1 VGPLHHFSQLHSL
14 RPLPGAESLNPSVP
28 LMTVAATATAT
39 ESYRPVASSKAANA
53 ELDYRPSYLAAA
65 IAGTVVFLLYIIT
78 LAPTTSM
85 WDTSE
90 YIAAAFVL
98 GIPHPPGNPFFIL
111 VGRVFSILPI
121 APSVAMRINVL
132 AALSSAVSAGFW
144 FLVTERVLVGWMPR
158 RWQRIVGGS
167 LAVLIGATAFTVWN
181 QSVVNEKVYTV
192 SLLGVA
198 VICWLTVRWCDDPE
212 ELTADRLL
220 VLIAYLLGLGYANH
234 IAGMLAAPAV
244 GFAILVRRPMFAL
257 GAIGVGAVVVA
268 AYYLSAAL
276 APAGADWVGLIVAL
290 VAAGVVLAVAPW
302 RRNPTPSNRGMKVG
316 AMAILAMALGAS
328 PFITQPIRAAHF
340 PAINEGEPTGC
351 AMELKASCT
360 FTALTYERFMYNVN
374 RGQYGKP
381 QLGERQAPFGA
392 QVGMWW
398 LYWKWQWLRDAYNER
413 PGLQNGLAV
422 FFFILC
428 GIGGWIHFKKDRRS
442 FWFFGPLVATM
453 TLGLI
458 FYLNFKYGHS
468 QDLELGESVNRE
480 VRDRDYFYLWSFSAM
495 SVWAALGLMYLW
507 ETVASLFGADEVR
520 LGRETISEPRQ
531 RSFLMASPLLAVAF
545 VPLIGNWTQAS
556 RANQTDTT
564 DFARDLLNS
573 VEPYGILITVGDNDT
588 FPLWY
593 AQEVEGIRKD
603 VVVANTSLLN
613 TDWYTRQLIRRPVY
627 EYDAAKGP
635 EIYRGKQWTKPTGS
649 PVKMNFEEADAI
661 PLAMAIPKNMAF
673 QSGGISASPRL
684 EQLMRADQLVYFMI
698 RDAFPARPI
707 YFSRT
712 AGGYPYDLGLERYI
726 VTQGM
731 AKRLSDHPLVPNK
744 DTVMIQG
751 EGLVDVNRSMALW
764 NDVFTANKSL
774 AKRDGWVDDA
784 SVGIPDLY
792 VISGLTLAEALAQQ
806 GRTKDAESIYQG
818 SKAVAK
824 AMRRERVFGF
834 DRQTSPFAPTGGDT
848 SAQQLLVPSPPGGA
862 PPGAEPKPTGPAKKP

>member
-1 VGPLHHFSQLHSL
+1 
-14 RPLPGAESLNPSVP
+14 
-28 LMTVAATATAT
+28 MTVAASAPATAA
-39 ESYRPVASSKAANA
+39 VGSSAGYKAGTT

-65 IAGTVVFLLYIIT
+65 IAGLVVFILYIVT

-90 YIAAAFVL
+90 YIAAAYVL
-98 GIPHPPGNPFFIL
+98 GIPHPPGNPFFVLI
-111 VGRVFSILPI
+111 GRVFSILPI
-121 APSVAMRINVL
+121 APTVAMRINVL
-132 AALSSAVSAGFW
+132 AAVSSAVSAGFW

-212 ELTADRLL
+212 EPGADRLL
-220 VLIAYLLGLGYANH
+220 VLVAYLLGLGYANH
-234 IAGMLAAPAV
+234 MAGMLAAPAV
-244 GFAILVRRPMFAL
+244 GFAVIVRSPKTLMKWKLWIACAFAL
-257 GAIGVGAVVVA
+257 
-268 AYYLSAAL
+268 
-276 APAGADWVGLIVAL
+276 
-290 VAAGVVLAVAPW
+290 
-302 RRNPTPSNRGMKVG
+302 
-316 AMAILAMALGAS
+316 ALGIT
-328 PFITQPIRAAHF
+328 PFATQPIRAAHF

-360 FTALTYERFMYNVN
+360 FTQLTYDRFMYNFN

-381 QLGERQAPFGA
+381 ELGERQAPLGA
-392 QVGMWW
+392 QMGMWW

-428 GIGGWIHFKKDRRS
+428 GIGGWMHFKKDRRS
-442 FWFFGPLVATM
+442 FWFFGPLVGTM
-453 TLGLI
+453 TVGLI

-468 QDLELGESVNRE
+468 QDPELGESVARE
-480 VRDRDYFYLWSFSAM
+480 VRDRDYFYLWSFSAL
-495 SVWAALGLMYLW
+495 SVWAALGLVYLW
-507 ETVASLFGADEVR
+507 ETVASLFGTDDVK
-520 LGRETISEPRQ
+520 LGREVIAEPRQ
-531 RSFLMASPLLAVAF
+531 RSFLLASPLLAIAF
-545 VPLIGNWTQAS
+545 VPLFGNWTQAS

-593 AQEVEGIRKD
+593 AQEVEHIRQD
-603 VVVANTSLLN
+603 VIVANTSLLN

-635 EIYRGKQWTKPTGS
+635 AIYRDKQWTKPVGP

-673 QSGGISASPRL
+673 QSGGITATPRL

-698 RDAFPARPI
+698 RDAFPTRPI

-712 AGGYPYDLGLERYI
+712 AGGYPYELGLERYI
-726 VTQGM
+726 ITQGM
-731 AKRLSDHPLVPNK
+731 AKKLADHQLMPGR

-751 EGLVDVNRSMALW
+751 EGLVDVNRTEALW
-764 NDVFTANKSL
+764 NNVFTANKSL

-792 VISGLTLAEALAQQ
+792 VISGITLAEALAQT
-806 GRTKDAESIYQG
+806 GRLKESEAVFQ
-818 SKAVAK
+818 SARAVAK
-824 AMRRERVFGF
+824 AMKREKVFGF
-834 DRQTSPFAPTGGDT
+834 DRQQSPANMGGDT
-848 SAQQLLVPSPPGGA
+848 AAQQLLIPPGQPGGA
-862 PPGAEPKPTGPAKKP
+862 APGVEPKKKP